1 MKKLLTI
8 LSLVFIAGVY
18 TVSAQCCDSK
28 KQLADASATKVCCD
42 AKQTDS
48 EVKAYYFHATRRC
61 VTCEAVEKVTKET
74 ISKNYKGKVE
84 FVSINREEAV
94 NKEMVE
100 KYKVNGQT
108 LLLVKGDKTI
118 DLTSPAFMYARN
130 KPEKLEAKLKSGID
144 SML

>member
-1 MKKLLTI
+1 MQKVLSI
-8 LSLVFIAGVY
+8 LSILFFVGIF
-18 TVSAQCCDSK
+18 SSNAQCCPGTVISGPS
-28 KQLADASATKVCCD
+28 ASDCCSVVPQ
-42 AKQTDS
+42 KS
-48 EVKAYYFHATRRC
+48 GEVKAYYFHATRRC
-61 VTCEAVEKVTKET
+61 ETCQAVEKVTKET

-84 FVSINREEAV
+84 FISINREETA
-94 NKEMVE
+94 NKEMVK

-130 KPEKLEAKLKSGID
+130 KPEKLAAKLKSSID

>member
-8 LSLVFIAGVY
+8 LTLLFVAGVY
-18 TVSAQCCDSK
+18 AVSAQYCDSN
-28 KQLADASATKVCCD
+28 KQLADASTATASCD
-42 AKQTDS
+42 ANQTTDD
-48 EVKAYYFHATRRC
+48 VKAYYFHATRRC

-84 FVSINREEAV
+84 FISINREEAD
-94 NKEMVE
+94 NKEMVK
-100 KYKVNGQT
+100 KYKVNGQA

-130 KPEKLEAKLKSGID
+130 KPEKLEAKIKSSID